1 MKILSDLLPV
11 LLFFATYWF
20 TRDIFSATAVAIV
33 ATAIAVGYAYFRHRK
48 VDTMQWVSLAL
59 IVVLGG
65 ATLLLHDKQALM
77 WKPTLLYWAMGGG
90 LLLGQFAGKNG
101 IRALMKEQVVL
112 PDAVWTRLNLAWIAF
127 FAFMGTLNL
136 WVAFSFSEETW
147 VNFKLFG
154 GMGLMFAFVV
164 AQSFYLTRHMENKE

>member
-1 MKILSDLLPV
+1 MKILTDLLPV

-33 ATAIAVGYAYFRHRK
+33 ATAAMVAVAWVRHRK

-65 ATLLLHDKQALM
+65 ATLLFHDKQFIM
-77 WKPTLLYWAMGGG
+77 WKPTLLYWAMGAG
-90 LLLGQFAGKNG
+90 LLIGEMAGKNG
-101 IRALMKEQVVL
+101 IKAMMKEQVAL
-112 PDAVWTRLNLAWIAF
+112 PDPVWRKLNFAWVAF
-127 FAFMGTLNL
+127 FAFMGALNL
-136 WVAFSFSEETW
+136 YVAMRFSEEIW

-154 GMGLMFAFVV
+154 GMGLMLAFVV
-164 AQSFYLTRHMENKE
+164 AQSLYLSRFIEEKP